1 MFARRRSNIYF
12 WLLETVTIITLVKM
26 TAGSGEFCHLKLGS
40 YAKQKSMPSI
50 EFPPLMTVFT
60 FFSIISTA
68 LLYDN
73 HAKLIDGA
81 FFPLRLFV

>member
-1 MFARRRSNIYF
+1 M
-12 WLLETVTIITLVKM
+12 
-26 TAGSGEFCHLKLGS
+26 LKH
-40 YAKQKSMPSI
+40 KSSI

-68 LLYDN
+68 LLYEN

-81 FFPLRLFV
+81 FFPFRFPTVLYKGY